1 MRVTPKP
8 MYIEFRHV
16 ELACRQANRHTPH
29 TP

>member
-1 MRVTPKP
+1 VTPKL